1 MSSNRIVMLAAI
13 ALALVPLAGC
23 SVGMAL
29 SGENDPDLSVLR
41 VGASRGEVE
50 MQLGRPAA
58 EILADDGLTYA
69 TYAYSLGNQPSA
81 GRAVAHGVMDVL
93 TLGLWEVVGTPVEA
107 AAGKENEHAV
117 IHSWSR
123 LPPNIIVS
131 YRIGGPG
138 PNWWSSSTLSMAQY
152 GSAGLAC
159 FVVYDRDGM
168 VVGVNQAVRR
178 EEDSMVERSDR
189 ETQRPLA
196 TNEPGAG
203 GLYAASG
210 S

>member
-1 MSSNRIVMLAAI
+1 MRSSRIVMRAAI
-13 ALALVPLAGC
+13 ALALLPLAGC

-41 VGASRGEVE
+41 VGTSRGEVE

-123 LPPNIIVS
+123 LPPNFIVS
-131 YRIGGPG
+131 YRIGGPE

-152 GSAGLAC
+152 GSVGLAC
-159 FVVYDRDGM
+159 FVVYDRNGM

-178 EEDSMVERSDR
+178 EEESEVERDDR
-189 ETQRPLA
+189 ETQLPSMTRKDD
-196 TNEPGAG
+196 
-203 GLYAASG
+203 
-210 S
+210 

>member
-1 MSSNRIVMLAAI
+1 MRYLIAIICLAITVMLS
-13 ALALVPLAGC
+13 GC

-29 SGENDPDLSVLR
+29 SGEEDPDLSVLR

-58 EILADDGLTYA
+58 EILADDGHTYA
-69 TYAYSLGNQPSA
+69 TYAYSLGNKPSA

-107 AAGKENEHAV
+107 VAAKENEHAV
-117 IHSWSR
+117 
-123 LPPNIIVS
+123 V
-131 YRIGGPG
+131 
-138 PNWWSSSTLSMAQY
+138 
-152 GSAGLAC
+152 
-159 FVVYDRDGM
+159 VVYDRNGM

-178 EEDSMVERSDR
+178 EEDTVVERNDP

-196 TNEPGAG
+196 TNEPGG
-203 GLYAASG
+203 E
-210 S
+210 

>member
-1 MSSNRIVMLAAI
+1 MRSSRIVMRAAI
-13 ALALVPLAGC
+13 ALALLPLAGC

-41 VGASRGEVE
+41 VGTSRGEVE

-123 LPPNIIVS
+123 LPPNVIVS
-131 YRIGGPG
+131 YRIGGPE

-152 GSAGLAC
+152 GSVGLAC
-159 FVVYDRDGM
+159 FVVYDRNGM

-178 EEDSMVERSDR
+178 EEESEVERDDR
-189 ETQRPLA
+189 ETQLPSMTRKDD
-196 TNEPGAG
+196 
-203 GLYAASG
+203 
-210 S
+210 

>member
-1 MSSNRIVMLAAI
+1 MRYLIAI
-13 ALALVPLAGC
+13 ICLSMTVLLSGC

-29 SGENDPDLSVLR
+29 SGEEDPDLSVLR

-58 EILADDGLTYA
+58 EILADDGHTYA

-93 TLGLWEVVGTPVEA
+93 TLGLWEIVGTPVEA
-107 AAGKENEHAV
+107 VAAKENEHAV
-117 IHSWSR
+117 
-123 LPPNIIVS
+123 V
-131 YRIGGPG
+131 
-138 PNWWSSSTLSMAQY
+138 
-152 GSAGLAC
+152 
-159 FVVYDRDGM
+159 VVYDRNGM

-178 EEDSMVERSDR
+178 EEDSVVERDDR

-196 TNEPGAG
+196 TNEPGG
-203 GLYAASG
+203 E
-210 S
+210 